1 MSDDTYTASFVGEDG
16 SEVAS
21 EQLAYIDGL
30 PQKSVMR
37 PGAED
42 GEDLNWE
49 LDTDTTSDDG
59 FVYRS
64 MGVAQ
69 HDYS

>member
-1 MSDDTYTASFVGEDG
+1 MSDDTYTASFIGTDG

-49 LDTDTTSDDG
+49 LDTDTPADAG
-59 FVYRS
+59 AVYRS